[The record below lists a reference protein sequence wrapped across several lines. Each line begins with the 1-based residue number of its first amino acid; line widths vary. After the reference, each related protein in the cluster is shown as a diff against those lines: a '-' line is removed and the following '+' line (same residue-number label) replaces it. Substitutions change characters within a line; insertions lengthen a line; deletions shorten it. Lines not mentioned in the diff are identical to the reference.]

1 MVSHAPPVSGPVFCM
16 SHTPF
21 AFPVLFYI
29 HIQWL
34 KSTKCFLNSFVMEF
48 LRAFVKGS
56 LCRISLAFFYFGS
69 RQDFGSFIMI

>member
-48 LRAFVKGS
+48 LRFFVQNKSG
-56 LCRISLAFFYFGS
+56 FFYFGS